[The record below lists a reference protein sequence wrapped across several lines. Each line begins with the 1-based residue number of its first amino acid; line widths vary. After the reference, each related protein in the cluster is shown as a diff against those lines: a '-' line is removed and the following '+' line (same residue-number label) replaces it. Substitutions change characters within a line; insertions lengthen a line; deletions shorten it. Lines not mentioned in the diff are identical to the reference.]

1 MAGVV
6 VVVMMVVEIMCWD
19 GNDLFKLESE
29 VKI

>member
-1 MAGVV
+1 M
-6 VVVMMVVEIMCWD
+6 VVVMVVIVMVVEIMCWD

>member
-1 MAGVV
+1 MVV
-6 VVVMMVVEIMCWD
+6 MMVVMMVVEIMCWD